1 MVYYSTHMRRVARVI
16 FGLMRNWLPKKIML
30 DFWVVI
36 FALSAK
42 TIPEITRK
50 GTFIFD
56 EKADKE
62 HCGDIFN
69 PFALDYGSC
78 GLL

>member
-1 MVYYSTHMRRVARVI
+1 
-16 FGLMRNWLPKKIML
+16 ML

-36 FALSAK
+36 FRATAK

-50 GTFIFD
+50 GTFKFD

-69 PFALDYGSC
+69 HFALDYGSC